1 MTTFVGTDIG
11 GTFTD
16 LVGFDS
22 ERGSLV
28 FGKRLT
34 TTTDLVEA
42 VMTCLD
48 DVGITSAQVD
58 VLKHGTTQVINTL
71 LERRGARTALIATRE
86 FGDVLEIGRAGRPV
100 AFKLD
105 YQRNRPLVPQEL
117 RFELD
122 ERIAADGCIV
132 RELEAEEM
140 EELAARIEAQA
151 VEALGISF
159 VNAYRNPTH
168 ERQALAFFQ
177 QRLPSCYVTIGTAL
191 SRQWFEF
198 ERASTA
204 VANAYVGPRTT
215 DYIQRFEQ
223 RLSRAHFHGQF
234 YIMGSN
240 GGVLSPR
247 RAHEQPI
254 ALVESGPIGGGVG
267 SAASYVGC
275 NFSIIRGGPWACM
288 DSSSFARITFDR

>member
-1 MTTFVGTDIG
+1 MSAPRGRFGLGSLAGPRRLGPVQYPINVGARCGNVSFNGARTTETALVSRAHAGCEMTTFVGTDIG

-151 VEALGISF
+151 VEALAISF

-198 ERASTA
+198 ERASTPCVRVVVAFNEA
-204 VANAYVGPRTT
+204 VK
-215 DYIQRFEQ
+215 D
-223 RLSRAHFHGQF
+223 
-234 YIMGSN
+234 
-240 GGVLSPR
+240 
-247 RAHEQPI
+247 
-254 ALVESGPIGGGVG
+254 ESKIHSVVQT
-267 SAASYVGC
+267 ASG
-275 NFSIIRGGPWACM
+275 
-288 DSSSFARITFDR
+288 